1 MGRSPVAVE
10 AAAGPYRIFTAS
22 TMGVGGEPW
31 GWMGGREGESLDKWD
46 CLGWISIG

>member
-22 TMGVGGEPW
+22 TMGVGGELW
-31 GWMGGREGESLDKWD
+31 EWMGGQEREILDKQD
-46 CLGWISIG
+46 CL